1 MGPPRSAKSTDST
14 GGTPCSTRSTPPRHD
29 FRDERPHPRPWEAAQ
44 RPHGTGRDGGHP
56 PRPAPEHETVWR
68 HTFLAQ
74 FTNSADLDALQRFGG
89 FLYTATLSAG
99 YVGSRDRLIAADD
112 LDAVADDLDAL
123 GAALREIAEVQDHLV
138 LGPAKRDLCR
148 EARDWEGKLGDLA
161 HEIRCR
167 VREVEG
173 ESEPVSDRPLSEDV
187 REAERI
193 AKRLAD
199 YHPDPRARRIYR
211 QLVET
216 GNTKRKG
223 KGRS

>member
-1 MGPPRSAKSTDST
+1 LTN
-14 GGTPCSTRSTPPRHD
+14 GGLI
-29 FRDERPHPRPWEAAQ
+29 
-44 RPHGTGRDGGHP
+44 G
-56 PRPAPEHETVWR
+56 
-68 HTFLAQ
+68 
-74 FTNSADLDALQRFGG
+74 
-89 FLYTATLSAG
+89 
-99 YVGSRDRLIAADD
+99 VGEENL
-112 LDAVADDLDAL
+112 
-123 GAALREIAEVQDHLV
+123 
-138 LGPAKRDLCR
+138 DLCR
-148 EARDWEGKLGDLA
+148 EARDWEGRLGDLA

-173 ESEPVSDRPLSEDV
+173 EPESDRPLGEDV

-199 YHPDPRARRIYR
+199 HHPDPRARRIYR